1 MTGAGRHGSRAGGV
15 LVLGGVV
22 GRAAAQWVLVW
33 IFALAGGPEEVGE
46 YSYAL
51 AVATPVFL
59 LLQLGL
65 RNVYVTWPSRPPFGR
80 FLGIRVIGS
89 GAAAVVVLALALTPW
104 GPAPALALP
113 VVVLKV
119 ADGVLDM
126 VLGRLQ
132 DEQAMVR
139 MGGALLTSAAL
150 STAGAAAVVLLH
162 GDVLWALWATVPG
175 PLLTLVVAG
184 LRRSDTRPVPGP
196 WRGEVAR
203 IVRTAAPVGVT
214 DVLTSLLTYLPVL
227 VLGLVGSSASVGVF
241 SAALVVVTLVLLVLS
256 AVQTVVLPGVVRA
269 GVDGGRRG
277 VLVAAARLAAGLTA
291 AALMVAA
298 AVVAVGPRALT
309 ILYGEAFALPRRD
322 LWPLAVTIAEAP
334 LLMVSGLVLMAL
346 GLYRQQMWGA
356 VLAVVAMVVAAL
368 VLGADGFGVRE
379 AGVVLVVGTAVRV
392 VVALAAAG
400 VDGRRNGGSGPAP
413 RLPA

>member
-15 LVLGGVV
+15 LVLGGVL